1 MRHRNP
7 YRKIETD
14 ELVSL
19 SIFSLKARGCL
30 VLGNYNLL
38 QWQQPYTGEQLKM
51 VISTHFKAGHYWMLF
66 SQGAAGVAVEYCVKL
81 ETTGCNFGGVR
92 FWFQCP
98 NYLDRL
104 YCGRRVG
111 VLYMTGNT
119 LACRKCLNLTYPSQ
133 TFNHRF
139 WFYPEVYCVLLGRKA
154 KHLVSQIKRFTY
166 AGKPTRNVR
175 RVLAIQEKTLR

>member
-7 YRKIETD
+7 YRKIETN

-38 QWQQPYTGEQLKM
+38 QWQQSYTGEQVKM

-66 SQGAAGVAVEYCVKL
+66 SQGAAGIAVEHRVKL
-81 ETTGCNFGGVR
+81 ETTNCHFGGVR

-98 NYLDRL
+98 NYPNQL
-104 YCGRRVG
+104 YCGRRGG
-111 VLYMTGNT
+111 VLYMRGDV
-119 LACRKCLNLTYPSQ
+119 LSCRKCLDLTYHSQ

-139 WFYPEVYCVLLGRKA
+139 WFYPKVYRVILGRKA
-154 KHLVSQIKRFTY
+154 KDLLRQIKRFTY
-166 AGKPTRNVR
+166 AGKPTRKLR
-175 RVLAIQEKTLR
+175 MVLAIQEKVLS